1 MRKRSHK
8 VAGEYIGNI
17 TSIDQI
23 PLLDETKPLFDR
35 MKRIQQRNVLEKE
48 NYSLFT
54 TPETLDFKKECI
66 EGYKKKYPIKYY
78 ETHQDKQG
86 ME

>member
-54 TPETLDFKKECI
+54 TLKTLDFQRNILRNTRKSK
-66 EGYKKKYPIKYY
+66 
-78 ETHQDKQG
+78 
-86 ME
+86 